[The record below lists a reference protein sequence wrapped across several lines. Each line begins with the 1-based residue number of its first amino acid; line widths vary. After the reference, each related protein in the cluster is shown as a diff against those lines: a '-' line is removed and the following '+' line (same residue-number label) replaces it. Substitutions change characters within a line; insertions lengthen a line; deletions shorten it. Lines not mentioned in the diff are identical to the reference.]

1 MGWKTDFQR
10 EEYGNVF
17 DVEDGDHDCF
27 IQKVEEKQ
35 SNTGKRMLEVSM
47 TVDNGGTQY
56 VERYVEG
63 EYFNKNMS
71 RFFDA
76 FGIECGDW
84 NYADWYG
91 KTARGHF
98 CHKQESYQ
106 DKSGE
111 LKTVNRCK
119 LQYLIVANQGGETPA
134 PAAASPAVKPSEVAG
149 VEKAFGGKT
158 TSAPKFGVKKTADE
172 MVADINKWLPS
183 IDQKLFGEINAQ
195 YEAGKIGLEYMYQRV
210 KQLYEDTVGIF

>member
-17 DVEDGDHDCF
+17 DVEDGDHTCF

-35 SNTGKRMLEVSM
+35 SNTGKHMLEVSM

-76 FGIECGDW
+76 FGIQCGDW

-91 KTARGHF
+91 KTAKGHF

-111 LKTVNRCK
+111 LKTVNRCR
-119 LQYLIVANQGGETPA
+119 LQYLIVADQGGETSAQPA
-134 PAAASPAVKPSEVAG
+134 QMKPAETAGAA
-149 VEKAFGGKT
+149 KAFSAAPKPA
-158 TSAPKFGVKKTADE
+158 APKFGAKKTQDE
-172 MVADINKWLPS
+172 MSDDINKWIPH

-210 KQLYEDTVGIF
+210 KQLYEDTVGVF

>member
-17 DVEDGDHDCF
+17 DVEDGDHTCF

-35 SNTGKRMLEVSM
+35 SNTGKHMLEVSM
-47 TVDNGGTQY
+47 TVDNVGTQY

-76 FGIECGDW
+76 FGIQCGDW

-91 KTARGHF
+91 KTAKGHF

-111 LKTVNRCK
+111 LKTVNRCR
-119 LQYLIVANQGGETPA
+119 LQYLIVADQGGETSA
-134 PAAASPAVKPSEVAG
+134 PAAQIKPAETAG
-149 VEKAFGGKT
+149 AAKAFG
-158 TSAPKFGVKKTADE
+158 SAPKFGAKKTQDE
-172 MVADINKWLPS
+172 MSADINKWIPH
-183 IDQKLFGEINAQ
+183 IDQNKFNQLNAQ
-195 YEAGKIGLEYMYQRV
+195 YEAGKITLESMYIQIR
-210 KQLYEDTVGIF
+210 QIYDDTMGIC